1 MGEKVKLHL
10 LSYNMWNKI
19 FDFNIAFLPFK
30 WVVLYL
36 ALKSSAT
43 FFQLC
48 QWQERKILIKLS
60 EDKSHM
66 QLSRLADT
74 VASLRHLEKIPT
86 GEHWLKHDSDSDDL
100 RF

>member
-1 MGEKVKLHL
+1 
-10 LSYNMWNKI
+10 
-19 FDFNIAFLPFK
+19 
-30 WVVLYL
+30 
-36 ALKSSAT
+36 
-43 FFQLC
+43 
-48 QWQERKILIKLS
+48 
-60 EDKSHM
+60 M